1 MTSDDGKTT
10 IENVNTPGRTTRVDG
25 AKFGAMKQAMLAC
38 MPKSVPGLTQ
48 GEMREAV
55 KPHLDQELF
64 PGGEKAGW
72 WAKSVQLDMEAKGEL
87 LREDC
92 KPLRWHLI

>member
-1 MTSDDGKTT
+1 MSDDGK
-10 IENVNTPGRTTRVDG
+10 IVVENVNTPGRTTRLDA
-25 AKFGAMKQAMLAC
+25 AKFRAMKQAMLAC
-38 MPKSVPGLTQ
+38 MPKSAPGLTQ

-55 KPHLDQELF
+55 IPHLDQEMF

-87 LREDC
+87 VREDC
-92 KPLRWHLI
+92 KPLRWHLT